1 MLLFNTDN
9 FTDNVTPSDRPT
21 SEETTHNTSHYQP
34 NPQETLDHPQNL
46 QKLLWYF
53 FNLVIMQ
60 QQIIAQQQLMMQQ
73 SLEPQK
79 KARKSKNKKMRR
91 SRFSIPDPNSGNEYS
106 PILRLGFTLIKFFFF
121 FVAGFVIAYV
131 FTWFFNQELA
141 TSLLAFGFQFISP
154 LIVCV
159 SCIFVIV
166 IIVES
171 CR

>member
-1 MLLFNTDN
+1 MLLFNTNN
-9 FTDNVTPSDRPT
+9 FTSSDRSTP
-21 SEETTHNTSHYQP
+21 EETTHNPSHYQP

-73 SLEPQK
+73 SLEPRK
-79 KARKSKNKKMRR
+79 KSRKPKEKKMRR
-91 SRFSIPDPNSGNEYS
+91 SRFPLPDPNSNEYS

-121 FVAGFVIAYV
+121 FVAGFVIVHV
-131 FTWFFNQELA
+131 FTSVTMPEAA
-141 TSLLAFGFQFISP
+141 TVLLNVGSLLIVP
-154 LIVCV
+154 LIILVF
-159 SCIFVIV
+159 CIVAIV
-166 IIVES
+166 IIIES